1 MSDEKAGSIVFILI
15 VLVCGLLWTNQPSVP
30 KPDFTQPVDGLI
42 EQVAVIKD
50 SLTTDHQE
58 FRTLLPG
65 KTGLIMNPVED
76 SLGHSVDA
84 NKMADHIP
92 VVTNM
97 VDPSP
102 SDKPKQKPEIIIFTA
117 SSCPPCER
125 WKRCEAPKF
134 EANGWKVAYCEDHP
148 YQRTPTFLITE
159 NGRTIEK
166 VGYFTFEDLREV
178 LK

>member
-1 MSDEKAGSIVFILI
+1 MTDEKGKTTVFILI
-15 VLVCGLLWTNQPSVP
+15 ALVCGLLWTNQPSTP

-42 EQVAVIKD
+42 EQVASI
-50 SLTTDHQE
+50 
-58 FRTLLPG
+58 
-65 KTGLIMNPVED
+65 ED
-76 SLGHSVDA
+76 SLSHSVDA
-84 NKMADHIP
+84 NKMVDNHIP
-92 VVTNM
+92 DVTKM

-102 SDKPKQKPEIIIFTA
+102 SDKPKAKPEIIIFTSA
-117 SSCPPCER
+117 SCPPCER

-134 EANGWKVAYCEDHP
+134 EANGWKVAYCEQHDYP
-148 YQRTPTFLITE
+148 RTPTFLITE

>member
-1 MSDEKAGSIVFILI
+1 MTDEKGGSIVFILI
-15 VLVCGLLWTNQPSVP
+15 VLVCGLLWTNQPSTP

-42 EQVAVIKD
+42 EQVASI
-50 SLTTDHQE
+50 
-58 FRTLLPG
+58 
-65 KTGLIMNPVED
+65 ED
-76 SLGHSVDA
+76 SLSHSVDA
-84 NKMADHIP
+84 NKMVEHIP
-92 VVTNM
+92 DVGEM

-102 SDKPKQKPEIIIFTA
+102 SDKPKAKPEIIIFTS

-148 YQRTPTFLITE
+148 YPRTPTFLITE

-166 VGYFTFEDLREV
+166 VGYFTFDDLREV

>member
-1 MSDEKAGSIVFILI
+1 MSDEKGGSIVFILI
-15 VLVCGLLWTNQPSVP
+15 VLVCGILWSNQPSTP
-30 KPDFTQPVDGLI
+30 KADFTQPVDGLI

-50 SLTTDHQE
+50 SLTTE
-58 FRTLLPG
+58 
-65 KTGLIMNPVED
+65 
-76 SLGHSVDA
+76 HSVDA
-84 NKMADHIP
+84 SKMIDHIP
-92 VVTNM
+92 DVTKM

-102 SDKPKQKPEIIIFTA
+102 SDKPKAKPEIIIFTSA
-117 SSCPPCER
+117 SCPPCEK

-134 EANGWKVAYCEDHP
+134 ESNGWKVAYCEQHD
-148 YQRTPTFLITE
+148 YTRTPTFLLTE

>member
-1 MSDEKAGSIVFILI
+1 MSDEKGGSIVFILI
-15 VLVCGLLWTNQPSVP
+15 VLVCGLLWTNQPSTP
-30 KPDFTQPVDGLI
+30 KADFTQPVDGLI
-42 EQVAVIKD
+42 EQVASI
-50 SLTTDHQE
+50 
-58 FRTLLPG
+58 
-65 KTGLIMNPVED
+65 ED
-76 SLGHSVDA
+76 SLSHSVDA
-84 NKMADHIP
+84 NKMVDNHIP
-92 VVTNM
+92 DVAKM

-102 SDKPKQKPEIIIFTA
+102 SDKPKAKPEIIIFTS

-148 YQRTPTFLITE
+148 YPRTPTFLITE

>member
-1 MSDEKAGSIVFILI
+1 MSDDKGGSIVFILLL
-15 VLVCGLLWTNQPSVP
+15 LVCGLLWTNQPSVP

-65 KTGLIMNPVED
+65 KTGLILNTAEAAN
-76 SLGHSVDA
+76 HIADA
-84 NKMADHIP
+84 NK
-92 VVTNM
+92 M

-102 SDKPKQKPEIIIFTA
+102 SDKPKAKPEIIIFTSA
-117 SSCPPCER
+117 SCPPCEK

-134 EANGWKVAYCEDHP
+134 ESNGWKVAYCEDHP
-148 YQRTPTFLITE
+148 YPRTPTFLLTE
-159 NGRTIEK
+159 NGRTVEK

>member
-1 MSDEKAGSIVFILI
+1 MSDDKGGSIVFILI
-15 VLVCGLLWTNQPSVP
+15 VLVCGLLWTNQPSAP

-42 EQVAVIKD
+42 DEVASVR
-50 SLTTDHQE
+50 E

-65 KTGLIMNPVED
+65 KMGLILNTAED
-76 SLGHSVDA
+76 SLGHSADA
-84 NKMADHIP
+84 NKMADHIADA
-92 VVTNM
+92 NKM

-102 SDKPKQKPEIIIFTA
+102 SDKPKQKPEIIIFTS

-134 EANGWKVAYCEDHP
+134 EANGWRVAYCEDHP
-148 YQRTPTFLITE
+148 YPRTPTFLLTE
-159 NGRTIEK
+159 NGRTVEK

>member
-1 MSDEKAGSIVFILI
+1 MSAVKGGSIVFILI
-15 VLVCGLLWTNQPSVP
+15 VLVCGLLWTNQPSTP

-42 EQVAVIKD
+42 EQVA
-50 SLTTDHQE
+50 S
-58 FRTLLPG
+58 
-65 KTGLIMNPVED
+65 VEHLM
-76 SLGHSVDA
+76 SHSVDV
-84 NKMADHIP
+84 NK
-92 VVTNM
+92 M

-102 SDKPKQKPEIIIFTA
+102 SDKPKAKPEIIIFTS

-134 EANGWKVAYCEDHP
+134 EANGWKVAYCEQHDYP
-148 YQRTPTFLITE
+148 RTPTFLITE
-159 NGRTIEK
+159 NGRTVEK

>member
-1 MSDEKAGSIVFILI
+1 MSDEKGGSIVFILI
-15 VLVCGLLWTNQPSVP
+15 VLVCGILWSNQPSTP

-42 EQVAVIKD
+42 EQVA
-50 SLTTDHQE
+50 S
-58 FRTLLPG
+58 
-65 KTGLIMNPVED
+65 VED
-76 SLGHSVDA
+76 SLNHSVDA

-92 VVTNM
+92 DVGKM

-102 SDKPKQKPEIIIFTA
+102 SDKPKAKPEIIIFTS

-148 YQRTPTFLITE
+148 YPRTPTFLITE
-159 NGRTIEK
+159 NGRTVEK
-166 VGYFTFEDLREV
+166 VGYFTFEELREV

>member
-1 MSDEKAGSIVFILI
+1 MFILI
-15 VLVCGLLWTNQPSVP
+15 VLVCGILWSNQPSTP
-30 KPDFTQPVDGLI
+30 KADFTQPVDGLI
-42 EQVAVIKD
+42 DEVASVR
-50 SLTTDHQE
+50 E

-65 KTGLIMNPVED
+65 KMGLILNTAED

-84 NKMADHIP
+84 NK
-92 VVTNM
+92 M

-102 SDKPKQKPEIIIFTA
+102 SDKPKQKPEIIIFTS

-134 EANGWKVAYCEDHP
+134 ESNGWKVAYCEDHP
-148 YQRTPTFLITE
+148 YPRTPTFLLTE
-159 NGRTIEK
+159 NGRTVEK